1 MRAMARSVL
10 NNMSTVEIV
19 AIFVLGSVAL
29 AVGVSIAIRRLFPDI
44 GKGEFEDLASGLRV
58 VYELLFALIL
68 AFVIASVLD
77 KFNQAQDTVGREST
91 ALAQMVRSDAAF
103 PTRIQE
109 RLDDGIYVYIE
120 AVTHDEWE
128 SMKHGAR
135 SPEASAA
142 LETLY
147 GLYAGYEPHGA
158 AAGEFY
164 GKALDHLDEVATA
177 RRERVSLSAAKLPT
191 MLVIMLPIGAILLL
205 ILEYRPKLAPRSQA
219 AFMGTLALV
228 LSSTYLL
235 TIVLDYPFS
244 GDVSVDTSPL
254 RSGVLAQFADTT
266 PRAPQPGDRKLPLT
280 AKDLDGVW
288 YSDAY
293 GTLLL
298 RAEGRRVRGAYRIG
312 KGTVNGTF
320 RNGVF
325 RGVWCQSTRKP
336 KDHNAG
342 LVEWR
347 RVRTKDD
354 TIVTGV
360 WGYGYKRLRNGD
372 VKPAGDW
379 GLSKLKRDKADD
391 LKRRLDTDPPSRYCR
406 AR

>member
-1 MRAMARSVL
+1 MARSVL
-10 NNMSTVEIV
+10 NNLSTVEIV

-29 AVGVSIAIRRLFPDI
+29 AIGVAITIRRLFPNI

-58 VYELLFALIL
+58 VYELMFALIL

-77 KFNQAQDTVGREST
+77 KFNDAESTVGEEST
-91 ALAQMVRSDAAF
+91 ALAQMVRGNAAF
-103 PTRIQE
+103 PARVQE
-109 RLDDGIYVYIE
+109 RFDSGIGVYIE
-120 AVTHDEWE
+120 AVTHDEWKT
-128 SMKHGAR
+128 MQQGRR
-135 SPEASAA
+135 SPEAGAA

-147 GLYAGYEPHGA
+147 GLYRNYEPRGA
-158 AAGEFY
+158 TASEFY
-164 GKALDHLDEVATA
+164 GQALDHLDEISTA
-177 RRERVSLSAAKLPT
+177 RRERVALSAAELPT

-205 ILEYRPKLAPRSQA
+205 VLEYRPKLAPRSQA

-244 GDVSVDTSPL
+244 GDVSVSTDAL
-254 RSGVLAQFADTT
+254 HSGVLAQFADTT
-266 PRAPQPGDRKLPLT
+266 PRAQQDGDTQLPLT

-288 YSDAY
+288 FSDAY

-312 KGTVNGTF
+312 KGTVNGTVS
-320 RNGVF
+320 RSGVF
-325 RGVWCQSTRKP
+325 RGVWCQSTREP
-336 KDHNAG
+336 RDFNAG

-347 RVRTKDD
+347 RIRTKDGD

-360 WGYGYKRLRNGD
+360 WGYGYKRLRGGAI
-372 VKPAGDW
+372 KPAGDW
-379 GLSKLKRDKADD
+379 GLQKLKRDRAAD
-391 LKRRLDTDPPSRYCR
+391 LQRRLDTDPSSRYCR

>member
-1 MRAMARSVL
+1 
-10 NNMSTVEIV
+10 
-19 AIFVLGSVAL
+19 
-29 AVGVSIAIRRLFPDI
+29 
-44 GKGEFEDLASGLRV
+44 
-58 VYELLFALIL
+58 
-68 AFVIASVLD
+68 
-77 KFNQAQDTVGREST
+77 
-91 ALAQMVRSDAAF
+91 
-103 PTRIQE
+103 
-109 RLDDGIYVYIE
+109 
-120 AVTHDEWE
+120 
-128 SMKHGAR
+128 MKHGRR
-135 SPEASAA
+135 SPEAGAA

-147 GLYAGYEPHGA
+147 GLYASYEPRGS

-164 GKALDHLDEVATA
+164 GQALDHLDELATA
-177 RRERVSLSAAKLPT
+177 RRERIALSAAKLPT

-244 GDVSVDTSPL
+244 GDVSVSTDVL
-254 RSGVLAQFADTT
+254 HSGILAQFADTT
-266 PRAPQPGDRKLPLT
+266 PRSPQPGDVLLPLT

-288 YSDAY
+288 FSDAY
-293 GTLLL
+293 GTLAL

-320 RNGVF
+320 SKGAF
-325 RGVWCQSTRKP
+325 RGVWCQSTRKLR
-336 KDHNAG
+336 DYNAG

-347 RVRTKDD
+347 RIRTKDGD

-360 WGYGYKRLRNGD
+360 WGYGYERLPDGD

-379 GLSKLKRDKADD
+379 GLSKLKRDKAED
-391 LKRRLDTDPPSRYCR
+391 LERRLDVYPASRYCR

>member
-1 MRAMARSVL
+1 MARAVL
-10 NNMSTVEIV
+10 NNLSTVEIV

-29 AVGVSIAIRRLFPDI
+29 AIGVSITIRRLFPDI

-58 VYELLFALIL
+58 VYELMFALIL

-77 KFNQAQDTVGREST
+77 KFNDAESTVGQEST
-91 ALAQMVRSDAAF
+91 ALAQMVRGNAAF
-103 PTRIQE
+103 PARVQE
-109 RLDDGIYVYIE
+109 RFDAGIGVYIE

-128 SMKHGAR
+128 TMKQGRR
-135 SPEASAA
+135 SPEAGAA

-147 GLYAGYEPHGA
+147 GLYVSYEPRGTTQS
-158 AAGEFY
+158 EFY
-164 GKALDHLDEVATA
+164 GQALDHLDELATA
-177 RRERVSLSAAKLPT
+177 RRERVALSAAELPT

-205 ILEYRPKLAPRSQA
+205 VLEYRPKLAPRSQA

-244 GDVSVDTSPL
+244 GDVSVSTDAL
-254 RSGVLAQFADTT
+254 HSGILAQFADTT
-266 PRAPQPGDRKLPLT
+266 PRTAQPGDVQLPTT

-288 YSDAY
+288 FSDAY

-298 RAEGRRVRGAYRIG
+298 RAEGRRLRGAYRIG

-320 RNGVF
+320 SKGVF
-325 RGVWCQSTRKP
+325 RGVWCQGTRKP
-336 KDHNAG
+336 RDFNAG

-347 RVRTKDD
+347 RVRTKDGD

-360 WGYGYKRLRNGD
+360 WGYGYKRLPNGKI
-372 VKPAGDW
+372 KPAGDW
-379 GLSKLKRDKADD
+379 GLAQLKRDEAED
-391 LKRRLDTDPPSRYCR
+391 LERRLDTDPPSRYCR
-406 AR
+406 AP